1 MSRLSDAL
9 DNAEAAFKA
18 ASQVFLDDYPVG
30 KDVIFVWTDGN
41 YHPGTIIE
49 RSFKKFH
56 VYVRSALD
64 RKAYEVSAQRIIEGE
79 KHVAEY

>member
-1 MSRLSDAL
+1 MSLAQAL
-9 DNAEAAFKA
+9 NQLAIARKAVAAA
-18 ASQVFLDDYPVG
+18 MYEDYPVG

-49 RSFKKFH
+49 RSSKKFH

-79 KHVAEY
+79 KHAAEY